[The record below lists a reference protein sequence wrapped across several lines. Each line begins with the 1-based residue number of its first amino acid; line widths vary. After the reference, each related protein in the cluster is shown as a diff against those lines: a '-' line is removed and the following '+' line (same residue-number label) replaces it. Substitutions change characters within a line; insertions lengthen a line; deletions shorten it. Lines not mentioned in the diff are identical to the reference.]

1 MVSAIEAARKAAR
14 KAQEQLYD
22 GICTVTEYRKVKDE
36 KTKLSGMSDV
46 VVLEGQPCRISFS
59 KVSAVVQSES
69 AANAVQTI
77 KLFISP
83 DVIIQ
88 PGSKITAT
96 QNGVTTVYKSSGVP
110 AVYATHQEIM
120 LELYQERA

>member
-1 MVSAIEAARKAAR
+1 MVSTIEAARKAAR

-59 KVSAVVQSES
+59 KVSPVVQSES

-83 DVIIQ
+83 DVTIN
-88 PGSKITAT
+88 PGAKITVT
-96 QNGVTTVYKSSGVP
+96 QNGVTTVFQSSGVP

-120 LELYQERA
+120 LELFERWA

>member
-22 GICTVTEYRKVKDE
+22 GVCTVTEHRKVKDE
-36 KTKLSGMSDV
+36 KTKLSGMEDV
-46 VVLEGQPCRISFS
+46 IVLEGQPCRISFS
-59 KVSAVVQSES
+59 KVSQSIQGES
-69 AANAVQTI
+69 SANISQSI

-83 DVIIQ
+83 DVTIQ
-88 PGSKITAT
+88 PGSKITVT

-120 LELYQERA
+120 LELYEECA

>member
-59 KVSAVVQSES
+59 KVSPVVQSES

-83 DVIIQ
+83 DVTIN
-88 PGSKITAT
+88 PGAKITVT
-96 QNGVTTVYKSSGVP
+96 QNGVTTVFQSSGVP

-120 LELYQERA
+120 LELYRERA

>member
-22 GICTVTEYRKVKDE
+22 GVCTVTEYRKVKDE
-36 KTKLSGMSDV
+36 KTKLSGMEDV

-59 KVSAVVQSES
+59 KVSPVVQSES

-120 LELYQERA
+120 LELYKERA

>member
-59 KVSAVVQSES
+59 KVSPVVQSES

-83 DVIIQ
+83 DVTIN
-88 PGSKITAT
+88 PGAKITVT
-96 QNGVTTVYKSSGVP
+96 QNGVTTVFQSSGVP

-120 LELYQERA
+120 LELFERWA

>member
-1 MVSAIEAARKAAR
+1 MVSAIESARKAAR

-22 GICTVTEYRKVKDE
+22 GICTVTEYRKAKDE

-46 VVLEGQPCRISFS
+46 VVLEEQPCRISFS
-59 KVSAVVQSES
+59 KVSQAIQSES
-69 AANAVQTI
+69 TENITQSI

-96 QNGVTTVYKSSGVP
+96 QNGVTTVYRSSGVP

-120 LELYQERA
+120 LELFKEHT

>member
-22 GICTVTEYRKVKDE
+22 GVCTVTEYRKVKDE
-36 KTKLSGMSDV
+36 KTKLSGMKEV
-46 VVLEGQPCRISFS
+46 VALEGQPCRISFS
-59 KVSAVVQSES
+59 KISQVVQNEV
-69 AANAVQTI
+69 AASTTQGI
-77 KLFISP
+77 KLFLSP

-88 PGSKITAT
+88 PGSKITVT
-96 QNGVTTVYKSSGVP
+96 QNGVTTDYISSGVP

-120 LELYQERA
+120 LELFERWA

>member
-1 MVSAIEAARKAAR
+1 MVDAIITARQNARKAI
-14 KAQEQLYD
+14 EELYD
-22 GICTVTEYRKVKDE
+22 GVCTVTEYTKVKDE
-36 KTKLSGMSDV
+36 KTKLSGMKDV

-59 KVSAVVQSES
+59 KVSPVVQSES

-83 DVIIQ
+83 DVTIN
-88 PGSKITAT
+88 PGAKITVT
-96 QNGVTTVYKSSGVP
+96 QNGYDTVFQSSGVP

-120 LELYQERA
+120 LELYRERA

>member
-1 MVSAIEAARKAAR
+1 MVSAIESARKAAR

-46 VVLEGQPCRISFS
+46 VVLEEQPCRISFS
-59 KVSAVVQSES
+59 KVSQAIQSES
-69 AANAVQTI
+69 TENITQSI

-96 QNGVTTVYKSSGVP
+96 QNGVTTVYRSSGVP

-120 LELYQERA
+120 LELFKEHT

>member
-22 GICTVTEYRKVKDE
+22 GVCTVIEYRKVKDE
-36 KTKLSGMSDV
+36 KTKLSGMEDV
-46 VVLEGQPCRISFS
+46 IVLEGQPCRISFS
-59 KVSAVVQSES
+59 KVSQSIQGES
-69 AANAVQTI
+69 SANISQSI

-83 DVIIQ
+83 DVTIQ
-88 PGSKITAT
+88 PGSKITVT

-120 LELYQERA
+120 LELYEERT

>member
-22 GICTVTEYRKVKDE
+22 GVCTVTEYRKVKDE
-36 KTKLSGMSDV
+36 KTKLSGMEDV

-59 KVSAVVQSES
+59 KVSQAIQSES
-69 AANAVQTI
+69 AENTTQSI

>member
-1 MVSAIEAARKAAR
+1 MVSAVEAAVEAAR
-14 KAQEQLYD
+14 KAQELLYD
-22 GICTVTEYRKVKDE
+22 GVCTVTEYRKVKDE
-36 KTKLSGMSDV
+36 KTKLSGMEDV
-46 VVLEGQPCRISFS
+46 IVLEGQPCRISFS
-59 KVSAVVQSES
+59 KVSQAIQTES
-69 AANAVQTI
+69 AENTTQSI

-120 LELYQERA
+120 LELFQERA

>member
-1 MVSAIEAARKAAR
+1 MVSAIETARKAAR

-36 KTKLSGMSDV
+36 KTKLSGMEDV

-59 KVSAVVQSES
+59 KVSAAVQSES
-69 AANAVQTI
+69 VADTTQSI

-88 PGSKITAT
+88 PGSKITVT
-96 QNGVTTVYKSSGVP
+96 QNGITTVYKSSGIP
-110 AVYATHQEIM
+110 AIYATHQEII
-120 LELYQERA
+120 LELFQERA

>member
-1 MVSAIEAARKAAR
+1 MVSAIESARKAAR

-46 VVLEGQPCRISFS
+46 VVLEEQPCRISFS
-59 KVSAVVQSES
+59 KVSQAIQSES
-69 AANAVQTI
+69 TENITQSI

-83 DVIIQ
+83 DVTIQ
-88 PGSKITAT
+88 PGSKITVT
-96 QNGVTTVYKSSGVP
+96 QNGVTTVYRSSGVP

-120 LELYQERA
+120 LELFKEHT

>member
-22 GICTVTEYRKVKDE
+22 GVCTVTEYRKVKDE
-36 KTKLSGMSDV
+36 KTKLSGMKDV

-59 KVSAVVQSES
+59 KVSPVVQSES

-83 DVIIQ
+83 DVTIN
-88 PGSKITAT
+88 PGAKITVT
-96 QNGVTTVYKSSGVP
+96 QNGVTTVFQSSGVP

-120 LELYQERA
+120 LEFYRERA

>member
-22 GICTVTEYRKVKDE
+22 GVCTVIEYRKVKDE
-36 KTKLSGMSDV
+36 KTKLSGMEDV
-46 VVLEGQPCRISFS
+46 IVLEGQPCRISFS
-59 KVSAVVQSES
+59 KVSQSIQGES
-69 AANAVQTI
+69 SANISQSI

-83 DVIIQ
+83 DVTIK
-88 PGSKITAT
+88 PGSKITVT

-120 LELYQERA
+120 LELYEERT

>member
-22 GICTVTEYRKVKDE
+22 GVCTVTEYRKIKDE
-36 KTKLSGMSDV
+36 KTKLSGMEDV
-46 VVLEGQPCRISFS
+46 IVLEGQPCRISFS
-59 KVSAVVQSES
+59 KISQAVQSES
-69 AANAVQTI
+69 VASTTQSI

-83 DVIIQ
+83 DVTIQ
-88 PGSKITAT
+88 PGSKITVT
-96 QNGVTTVYKSSGVP
+96 QNGVTAVYKSSGVP

-120 LELYQERA
+120 LELYEERT

>member
-22 GICTVTEYRKVKDE
+22 GVCTVTEYRKVKNE
-36 KTKLSGMSDV
+36 KTKLSGMEDV
-46 VVLEGQPCRISFS
+46 IVSEGRPCRISFS
-59 KVSAVVQSES
+59 KVSQSIQGES
-69 AANAVQTI
+69 SANISQSI
-77 KLFISP
+77 KLFLSP
-83 DVIIQ
+83 DVTIQ
-88 PGSKITAT
+88 PGSKITVI

-120 LELYQERA
+120 LELYEERT

>member
-22 GICTVTEYRKVKDE
+22 GVCTVTEYRKVKDE
-36 KTKLSGMSDV
+36 KTKLSGMEDV

-59 KVSAVVQSES
+59 KVSPVVQSES

-83 DVIIQ
+83 DVTIN
-88 PGSKITAT
+88 PGAKITVT
-96 QNGVTTVYKSSGVP
+96 QNGVTTVFQSSGVP